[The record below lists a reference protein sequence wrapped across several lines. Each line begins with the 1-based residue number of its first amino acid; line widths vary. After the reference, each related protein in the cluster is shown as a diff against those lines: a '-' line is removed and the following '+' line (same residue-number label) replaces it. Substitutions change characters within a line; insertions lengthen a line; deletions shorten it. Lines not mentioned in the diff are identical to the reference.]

1 MVIVLCGSQV
11 RTMETLLARQSPLF
25 GRMTGQWYLQPL
37 AFATLREFFPDW
49 SAEERVAAYAVVGGI
64 PAYLEWLDPAR
75 TLSENIRRVILAPG
89 SMFMAEPQFLLYDE
103 VREPQTYLAILK
115 AIGTGNHTVQ
125 EISHASL
132 VGSAHLS
139 SYLATLQELRLV
151 ERRLPATTPSAQR
164 RISRQGRYHLS
175 DPYFRFYFCFVA
187 PMHDAL
193 AAEPDQ
199 VLAAVEG
206 GMRAFVGQ
214 TAFEQLAQAW
224 VLWAGRSG
232 GLGWQPGAAGS
243 HWSRRVQVD
252 VVAVDWTSHN
262 LFLGE
267 CKWTGE
273 AVGREIVRDLLE
285 NKTPKVLA
293 DMDVQNEGW
302 TVQHAVFA
310 RSGFDARARQEAGE
324 RGVLLVDLERI
335 DTDLGSPTATARARP

>member
-1 MVIVLCGSQV
+1 M
-11 RTMETLLARQSPLF
+11 RRET
-25 GRMTGQWYLQPL
+25 
-37 AFATLREFFPDW
+37 
-49 SAEERVAAYAVVGGI
+49 
-64 PAYLEWLDPAR
+64 
-75 TLSENIRRVILAPG
+75 
-89 SMFMAEPQFLLYDE
+89 EPQALASGVCAATRIVAESEGSDHFE
-103 VREPQTYLAILK
+103 VS
-115 AIGTGNHTVQ
+115 TVQ

-139 SYLATLQELRLV
+139 SYLATLPELRLV

-175 DPYFRFYFCFVA
+175 DPYFRFYFRFLA

-199 VLAAVEG
+199 VLAAVKG
-206 GMRAFVGQ
+206 GLRAFVGQ
-214 TAFEQLAQAW
+214 TAFEQLAQEW

-262 LFLGE
+262 LLLGE
-267 CKWTGE
+267 CKWTGD

-293 DMDVQNEGW
+293 DMDVQNKGW
-302 TVQHAVFA
+302 TVQHAVFT
-310 RSGFDARARQEAGE
+310 RSGFDAEARQEAGE
-324 RGVLLVDLERI
+324 RGVLLVDLERM
-335 DTDLGSPTATARARP
+335 DTDLGSPAATARARP